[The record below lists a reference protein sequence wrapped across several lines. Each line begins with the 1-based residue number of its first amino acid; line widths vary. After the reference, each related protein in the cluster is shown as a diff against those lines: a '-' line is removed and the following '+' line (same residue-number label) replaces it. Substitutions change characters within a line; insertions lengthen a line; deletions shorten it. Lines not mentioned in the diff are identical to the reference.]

1 MRYSHDSMLPEKAFQ
16 PRPFYGMTLEGG
28 GSSSPAQPTQTSTLT
43 IPEYAQPYMETLLGK
58 SEALGSQPYQ
68 AYGGERLAEMDP
80 LQQQAYQNVS
90 GMQAPDFGLATGM
103 AGAAGIA
110 GLQAGQYQPG
120 AFYAPMTE
128 AERAGFDT
136 FGQAQA
142 QQYMSPF
149 FQNVV
154 DLQKSALVRD
164 AEKAQV
170 AGDLGAARTGT
181 YGGARNVLAG
191 TERERALLG
200 QMTDV
205 QAKGLQSA
213 YENAQAQFERDQ
225 ARRMMAQGQ
234 NLQYGMQS
242 QMANQGALMD
252 AQKAYEQSRQ
262 FGGNLGMQGL
272 QAALQGASTMGQ
284 LGATEYQT
292 AESLAKL
299 QAQMGADQRA
309 AQQQAKDIEYQDFI
323 TQQQFPYKQLGFQS
337 DLLRGSADLAG
348 KGGSTVYQAGPSL
361 SSQIAGTGI
370 GALSLSK
377 LLG

>member
-16 PRPFYGMTLEGG
+16 PRNPYSMTLEGG
-28 GSSSPAQPTQTSTLT
+28 GSSAPATPTQTSTLT

-68 AYGGERLAEMDP
+68 AYGGERLADLDP
-80 LQQQAYQNVS
+80 LQQQTYNQVAQ
-90 GMQAPDFGLATGM
+90 MQAPDFGFATGL
-103 AGAAGIA
+103 AGSAGLA

-120 AFYAPMTE
+120 EFFAPMTE

-136 FGQAQA
+136 FGQPQA
-142 QQYMSPF
+142 QQYMSPY

-154 DLQKSALVRD
+154 ELQKAAALRD
-164 AEKAQV
+164 AQKAQV
-170 AGDLGAARTGT
+170 MGDLGAARTGT

-200 QMTDV
+200 QMTDI

-242 QMANQGALMD
+242 QMANQAALMD

-272 QAALQGASTMGQ
+272 STALQGASTLGQ

-292 AESLAKL
+292 AESLARL
-299 QAQMGADQRA
+299 QSQMGAEQRSA
-309 AQQQAKDIEYQDFI
+309 EQQALDIGYQDFI
-323 TQQQFPYKQLGFQS
+323 TQQQYPYKQLGFQS

-348 KGGSTVYQAGPSL
+348 KGGSSVYEAAPSM
-361 SSQIAGTGI
+361 SSQIAGAGI